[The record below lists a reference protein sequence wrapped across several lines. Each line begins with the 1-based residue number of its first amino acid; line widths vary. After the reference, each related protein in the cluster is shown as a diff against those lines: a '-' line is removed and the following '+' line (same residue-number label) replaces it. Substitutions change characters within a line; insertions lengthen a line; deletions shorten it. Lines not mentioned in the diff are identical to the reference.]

1 MPDTPETVDMRQ
13 APVCAAID
21 IGSNTIHV
29 VVAHCSAEKLSIVAD
44 EVEMVRIGES
54 VTATGAISPEKRK
67 AAIATLQQYKALA
80 EQYAASPV
88 LVVATEAIRKASN
101 STKFL
106 SDVKKATGLEV
117 QLIEGM
123 VEATLTFYGATYEA
137 LKEPNAPDMM
147 AVMDLGGGSTEI
159 ITAKNKQITWRTSF
173 PVGSGWLHDRYLPSN
188 PPTPDEIEV
197 AQTFLY
203 TYLQG
208 VHPDDDPPA
217 LIVTGGSANSLLLL
231 AQHAFGIDTAE
242 TRLTEYDL
250 ARCADL
256 LRTMSAEEIAQRYQQ
271 SGGRALI
278 LPAGLLIIR
287 AVMQRWQLQ
296 EIHVSPHGIREGAL
310 LAYARYGEQWLQ
322 RMQKIAQGNDAKKEQ
337 KAEVSFSKAGQD
349 TIVERTQKLLSLRD
363 DVLKHDDIE
372 AVHKMRVAI
381 RRLRAA
387 LDAYESICEPRQFK
401 KVYRRVKKMADVLG
415 NARDTDVMM
424 EGLQMRR
431 QQVAS
436 AEQTGIDWLL
446 NRLSAYRRQQQKVL
460 EAYFKHVDEN
470 TFLQQVKKCFQE
482 KEERHGKG

>member
-1 MPDTPETVDMRQ
+1 MPDTSETLDIQQ
-13 APVCAAID
+13 APVRAAID

-29 VVAHCSAEKLSIVAD
+29 VVAHCAAENLAIVAD

-54 VTATGAISPEKRK
+54 VTATGAISPEKRN
-67 AAIATLQQYKALA
+67 AAIATLLQYKALA
-80 EQYAASPV
+80 EQHSASPV
-88 LVVATEAIRKASN
+88 LMVATEAIRKASN
-101 STKFL
+101 SADFL

-137 LKEPNAPDMM
+137 LKEPNAPDVMG
-147 AVMDLGGGSTEI
+147 VMDLGGGSTEI
-159 ITAKNKQITWRTSF
+159 ITARNKQITWRTSF

-188 PPTPDEIEV
+188 PPKPDEIEV

-208 VHPDDDPPA
+208 IHPDNDPPA

-231 AQHAFGIDTAE
+231 AQRAFGIDTAE
-242 TRLTEYDL
+242 TRLTEHDL
-250 ARCADL
+250 ARCAEL
-256 LRTMSAEEIAQRYQQ
+256 LRTMPAEEVAQRYQQ

-278 LPAGLLIIR
+278 LPAGLLIFQ

-296 EIHVSPHGIREGAL
+296 EMRVSPHGIREGAL
-310 LAYARYGEQWLQ
+310 LAYARYGERWLQ
-322 RMQKIAQGNDAKKEQ
+322 RVQEVAEGNDAKKEK
-337 KAEVSFSKAGQD
+337 KAETPFIKVGQD
-349 TIVERTQKLLSLRD
+349 AIVERAHKLLSWRD

-372 AVHKMRVAI
+372 AVHKMRVAT

-424 EGLQMRR
+424 EGLQTRR

-436 AEQTGIDWLL
+436 AEQPGIDWLL
-446 NRLSAYRRQQQKVL
+446 NRLNAYRRQQQKVL
-460 EAYFKHVDEN
+460 EAYFKHVDDDA
-470 TFLQQVKKCFQE
+470 FLQQVKKCFQE